1 MKFSPFCNILSAK
14 SQRNNHVFRSSRT
27 DPLGENGPLPRFYPR
42 TGYRITNSSTFFFM
56 VACSDFKAE
65 YSLDKSR
72 CRVSSSRSDAMSRV
86 RFRVVRDS
94 PAQPSVLKL
103 APQFRAQRGSV
114 EGLSLRGTVAFK
126 GAAERCYKETVEL
139 YSFLRVAAEITFA
152 GLHHLSLM
160 VRVPCG

>member
-1 MKFSPFCNILSAK
+1 MCSDQAVRTRSGRMALCHAFTHEPDTALRI
-14 SQRNNHVFRSSRT
+14 HPRSS
-27 DPLGENGPLPRFYPR
+27 LWLPVPISKRN
-42 TGYRITNSSTFFFM
+42 T
-56 VACSDFKAE
+56 AWH
-65 YSLDKSR
+65 KSR
-72 CRVSSSRSDAMSRV
+72 CRMSSSRSDAMSRV

-94 PAQPSVLKL
+94 PGTPSVLKL